1 MEEVRIQIS
10 GAQGRTARYEAAVRR
25 AGGQPVVG
33 FCPRPDLTCGGLL
46 LCGGGDLAPAWYGA
60 ADRGSGPPDLDRD
73 RSELALVRAYLSAG
87 RPILGICR
95 GLQVLNVALGG
106 TLIQDLGDALR
117 PFHQGE
123 RDLWHPIC
131 TAPGSLLHRLWGSR
145 ILINSAHHQAADRLG
160 DGLRRT
166 AWSEGGV
173 TEAVEHSCLP
183 VAAVQFHPERLDRY
197 QAELARSPETSPE
210 EAVVRVNIGL
220 DAPPYGVGEPVDEPA
235 SLTALV
241 NKYHPLPADYVP
253 ELELL
258 PPGYT
263 ASQGARLRPEA
274 CAAFL
279 QMADAA
285 AEEGLRL
292 YSASPYRSYAAQERV
307 YQRYAAQQGAEA
319 ADTYSAR
326 AGFSEHQTGLA
337 LDINVASLS
346 ARFEETAEYA
356 WLSAHSWEYGFILRF
371 PQGKEDLTGYL
382 FEPWHYR
389 YVGPETARLCH
400 EQGWTLE
407 EFWARQPVCGTGP
420 VLTLEGEP
428 LSFSRLPLV
437 LDGDVYVPA
446 EELARAIGWASAEQ
460 PDGTLLLWGER
471 RQARLFE
478 GRSLLSGGS
487 SVSLD
492 CPVIRANGVLMAP
505 VKALCQALDL
515 PCEQGEAGL
524 DLRTSADTWDWV
536 QKLDQSCRQHG
547 ITLEQ
552 AVGGLAVDRLERW
565 IRPAE
570 RWLSPQLD
578 LFFWAAGRK

>member
-1 MEEVRIQIS
+1 MRRFDLT
-10 GAQGRTARYEAAVRR
+10 GRTLA
-25 AGGQPVVG
+25 
-33 FCPRPDLTCGGLL
+33 GLL
-46 LCGGGDLAPAWYGA
+46 ALGLILGGAPRAQAAEADTQGTALTGPAEENSIPPLLPLEPSTPEPAAPASAEQYLA
-60 ADRGSGPPDLDRD
+60 ALDR
-73 RSELALVRAYLSAG
+73 LLNMGLSQEEADSLWL
-87 RPILGICR
+87 RLGASGI
-95 GLQVLNVALGG
+95 
-106 TLIQDLGDALR
+106 DACL
-117 PFHQGE
+117 QGE
-123 RDLWHPIC
+123 GAEERL
-131 TAPGSLLHRLWGSR
+131 SLLRLSF
-145 ILINSAHHQAADRLG
+145 A
-160 DGLRRT
+160 
-166 AWSEGGV
+166 
-173 TEAVEHSCLP
+173 
-183 VAAVQFHPERLDRY
+183 HPERLDRY

-371 PQGKEDLTGYL
+371 PPGEGGPHRLPLRAVALPLCRAGDSPPVPRTGL
-382 FEPWHYR
+382 DSGR
-389 YVGPETARLCH
+389 ILGPPARLWDRPCADSGGGASLLLPAPSGP
-400 EQGWTLE
+400 GWGRL
-407 EFWARQPVCGTGP
+407 RPRGGTGP
-420 VLTLEGEP
+420 GH
-428 LSFSRLPLV
+428 RL
-437 LDGDVYVPA
+437 GQ
-446 EELARAIGWASAEQ
+446 RG
-460 PDGTLLLWGER
+460 
-471 RQARLFE
+471 
-478 GRSLLSGGS
+478 
-487 SVSLD
+487 
-492 CPVIRANGVLMAP
+492 
-505 VKALCQALDL
+505 
-515 PCEQGEAGL
+515 
-524 DLRTSADTWDWV
+524 
-536 QKLDQSCRQHG
+536 
-547 ITLEQ
+547 
-552 AVGGLAVDRLERW
+552 
-565 IRPAE
+565 
-570 RWLSPQLD
+570 
-578 LFFWAAGRK
+578 AAGRDPAPVGRAAAGAALRGALPALRREQRLSGLPGHSGQRGADGPGEGALPGPGPAL

>member
-1 MEEVRIQIS
+1 MRRFDLT
-10 GAQGRTARYEAAVRR
+10 GRTLA
-25 AGGQPVVG
+25 
-33 FCPRPDLTCGGLL
+33 GLL
-46 LCGGGDLAPAWYGA
+46 ALGLILGGAPRAQAAEADTQGTALTGPAEENSIPPLLPLEPSTPEPAAPASAEQYLA
-60 ADRGSGPPDLDRD
+60 ALDR
-73 RSELALVRAYLSAG
+73 LLNMGLSQEEADSLWL
-87 RPILGICR
+87 RLGASGI
-95 GLQVLNVALGG
+95 
-106 TLIQDLGDALR
+106 DACL
-117 PFHQGE
+117 QGE
-123 RDLWHPIC
+123 GAEERL
-131 TAPGSLLHRLWGSR
+131 SLLRLSF
-145 ILINSAHHQAADRLG
+145 
-160 DGLRRT
+160 T
-166 AWSEGGV
+166 
-173 TEAVEHSCLP
+173 
-183 VAAVQFHPERLDRY
+183 HPERLDRY

-389 YVGPETARLCH
+389 YVGPETARLCY

-565 IRPAE
+565 ISPAE

>member
-565 IRPAE
+565 ISPAE

>member
-1 MEEVRIQIS
+1 MATS
-10 GAQGRTARYEAAVRR
+10 
-25 AGGQPVVG
+25 
-33 FCPRPDLTCGGLL
+33 
-46 LCGGGDLAPAWYGA
+46 GDLIRVEHVIKEFNHGA
-60 ADRGSGPPDLDRD
+60 VKALNDCSLTIQKGEVVAIIGPSGSGKSTLLRCLNLLEVPSSGHIYFNDVDITDKKVDIDLHR
-73 RSELALVRAYLSAG
+73 RKMGMVFQHFNLFPHMTVQKNITLAPVKTKLMSQEEADSLWLR
-87 RPILGICR
+87 LGASGI
-95 GLQVLNVALGG
+95 
-106 TLIQDLGDALR
+106 DACL
-117 PFHQGE
+117 QGE
-123 RDLWHPIC
+123 GAEERL
-131 TAPGSLLHRLWGSR
+131 SLLRLSF
-145 ILINSAHHQAADRLG
+145 A
-160 DGLRRT
+160 
-166 AWSEGGV
+166 
-173 TEAVEHSCLP
+173 
-183 VAAVQFHPERLDRY
+183 HPERLDRY

>member
-1 MEEVRIQIS
+1 ML
-10 GAQGRTARYEAAVRR
+10 RYFLE
-25 AGGQPVVG
+25 QTKKPV
-33 FCPRPDLTCGGLL
+33 
-46 LCGGGDLAPAWYGA
+46 
-60 ADRGSGPPDLDRD
+60 S
-73 RSELALVRAYLSAG
+73 
-87 RPILGICR
+87 GICR

-400 EQGWTLE
+400 E
-407 EFWARQPVCGTGP
+407 PVSYTH
-420 VLTLEGEP
+420 LTLP
-428 LSFSRLPLV
+428 TNSRV
-437 LDGDVYVPA
+437 
-446 EELARAIGWASAEQ
+446 
-460 PDGTLLLWGER
+460 
-471 RQARLFE
+471 
-478 GRSLLSGGS
+478 
-487 SVSLD
+487 
-492 CPVIRANGVLMAP
+492 
-505 VKALCQALDL
+505 
-515 PCEQGEAGL
+515 
-524 DLRTSADTWDWV
+524 
-536 QKLDQSCRQHG
+536 
-547 ITLEQ
+547 
-552 AVGGLAVDRLERW
+552 
-565 IRPAE
+565 
-570 RWLSPQLD
+570 
-578 LFFWAAGRK
+578 

>member
-1 MEEVRIQIS
+1 MGLSQEEADSLWLRLGAS
-10 GAQGRTARYEAAVRR
+10 G
-25 AGGQPVVG
+25 
-33 FCPRPDLTCGGLL
+33 
-46 LCGGGDLAPAWYGA
+46 
-60 ADRGSGPPDLDRD
+60 
-73 RSELALVRAYLSAG
+73 
-87 RPILGICR
+87 I
-95 GLQVLNVALGG
+95 
-106 TLIQDLGDALR
+106 DACL
-117 PFHQGE
+117 QGE
-123 RDLWHPIC
+123 GAEERL
-131 TAPGSLLHRLWGSR
+131 SLLRLSF
-145 ILINSAHHQAADRLG
+145 A
-160 DGLRRT
+160 
-166 AWSEGGV
+166 
-173 TEAVEHSCLP
+173 
-183 VAAVQFHPERLDRY
+183 HPERLDRY

-524 DLRTSADTWDWV
+524 DLRTSADTWDRV

-565 IRPAE
+565 ISPAE